1 MCGTLR
7 HKCIKNRTPCPN
19 TAQKMGNIVAIVG
32 RPNVGKST
40 LYNRLV
46 GSRDA
51 ITDDFSGVT
60 RDRKYGFCEWNGKRF
75 TVVDTGGFVH
85 GSNDVFEAAI
95 RDQARVAIEEAAVIL
110 FMVDAQTGITDL
122 DEELAKLLRR
132 STKPV
137 FLVVNKVD
145 SHRSLMEANEFWGLG
160 FEETHFVAS
169 ISGSGTGDLLDVVV
183 EHIHNEPELET
194 ELPKFAI
201 IGRPNVGKSSLTN
214 ALLGEERNIVTSV
227 AGTTRDPIHS
237 TYNKYGKE
245 FILIDTAGIRKKS
258 KVEEDLEFYS
268 VMRAIRAVEEADVC
282 LLVLDATQGIE
293 AQDLNILRLA
303 QKRHKG
309 IVILVNKWDLMIKE
323 TNTARD
329 YEAAIK
335 KRLEP
340 FDDVPVL
347 FISAL
352 DKQRIFKA
360 VDAAMEVYA
369 NRTQKIKTAQLNEL
383 MLDIIE
389 RMPPPSVKGRYPKFK
404 YVTQLPTHYPS
415 FAFFVNNP
423 NWVRDSYKLFLENQ
437 LRKNFNFTGV
447 PIEVYMRAK

>member
-1 MCGTLR
+1 
-7 HKCIKNRTPCPN
+7 
-19 TAQKMGNIVAIVG
+19 MGNVVAIVG

-46 GSRDA
+46 GARDA
-51 ITDDFSGVT
+51 ITDDYSGVT
-60 RDRKYGFCEWNGKRF
+60 RDRKYGYCEWNGKRF

-85 GSNDVFEAAI
+85 GSSDVFESAI
-95 RDQARVAIEEAAVIL
+95 RTQVKVAIDEASAII
-110 FMVDAQTGITDL
+110 FMVDVQTGITDL
-122 DEELAKLLRR
+122 DENIARMLRR
-132 STKPV
+132 GDKPV

-145 SHRSLMEANEFWGLG
+145 NHRNVLEANEFYSLG
-160 FEETHFVAS
+160 FDQVYFVAS
-169 ISGSGTGDLLDVVV
+169 VSGSGTGDLLDAVAEV
-183 EHIHNEPELET
+183 IQDDPPLET

-214 ALLGEERNIVTSV
+214 MLLGEDRNIVTPI

-237 TYNKYGKE
+237 TYNKFGKE
-245 FILIDTAGIRKKS
+245 FILIDTAGIRKKT

-282 LLVLDATQGIE
+282 LLVLDAVQGLE
-293 AQDLNILRLA
+293 SQDLNILSLA

-309 IVILVNKWDLMIKE
+309 IVILVNKWDLIKKE

-329 YEAAIK
+329 YENAIK
-335 KRLEP
+335 RRIAP
-340 FDDVPVL
+340 FDDVPIL

-352 DKQRIFKA
+352 EKQRIFQA
-360 VDAAMEVYA
+360 IEVAMEVYE
-369 NRTQKIKTAQLNEL
+369 NRTRRIKTAELNDV
-383 MLDIIE
+383 MLPIIE
-389 RMPPPSVKGRYPKFK
+389 ATPPPSVHGRFPKFK

-423 NWVRDSYKLFLENQ
+423 NYVRDSYTQFLENQ
-437 LRKNFNFTGV
+437 LRQHFNFKGA
-447 PIEVYMRAK
+447 PMEVYIRAK